1 MTSSSRRRVV
11 GLLLLAPCLSL
22 VVSSCGSGDQP
33 SGATRSAAS
42 ASPSGPVPTLT
53 PVKVPPK
60 PPPTGKLLADLRQ
73 SSRDAALGRM
83 EVWIANDTRRDIT
96 PTRIAYADPRFR
108 RPVPGDRLRLDP
120 SRSERG
126 FPLYLPSRPVCG
138 AEPGPPRIRVTYA
151 GRTLELR
158 VTDGN
163 DIVARYVAGRCLE
176 LAVQRVA
183 GLAFADEVPADHAGR
198 DSTGTLTLVATPTGA
213 PGHSLRI
220 DSVGGTPL
228 FSAAGTS
235 SWTPGTTVRGDD
247 PVTRIDLPIQP
258 ARCDDHVFMEA
269 AGATAFLVRLHL
281 DGKPGQLVI
290 RMSPAGASNAIS
302 FARESCGLDD

>member
-1 MTSSSRRRVV
+1 VPSPARARAVA
-11 GLLLLAPCLSL
+11 LLLLAV
-22 VVSSCGSGDQP
+22 VVSSCGGGDESP
-33 SGATRSAAS
+33 GTSRSAAS
-42 ASPSGPVPTLT
+42 SSPSGPVPTLT
-53 PVKVPPK
+53 PIKLPPK
-60 PPPTGKLLADLRQ
+60 PPPTGKLFADLRQ
-73 SSRDAALGRM
+73 SSRDSALGRM

-96 PTRIAYADPRFR
+96 PTRITYSDPRFR
-108 RPVPGDRLRLDP
+108 RPIPGDRLRLNP

-138 AEPGPPRIRVTYA
+138 AAPAPPRVRVTYA
-151 GRTLELR
+151 GRTVELR
-158 VTDGN
+158 VSDGN

-176 LAVQRVA
+176 LAVERVA
-183 GLAFADEVPADHAGR
+183 RLAFADEVPTDHPGK
-198 DSTGTLTLVATPTGA
+198 DSIGTLTLVATPTGV

-228 FSAAGTS
+228 LGAAGRS

-247 PVTRIDLPIQP
+247 PVTRIDLPVQP

-290 RMSPAGASNAIS
+290 RMSPEGASNAIS
-302 FARESCGLDD
+302 FARESCGLDG